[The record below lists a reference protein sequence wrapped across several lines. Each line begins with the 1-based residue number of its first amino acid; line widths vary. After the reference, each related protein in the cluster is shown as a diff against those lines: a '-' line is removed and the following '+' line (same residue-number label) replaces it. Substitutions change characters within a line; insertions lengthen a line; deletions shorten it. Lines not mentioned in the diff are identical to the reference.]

1 MSLEAENARLRRE
14 IESLRRNEHQGGGMT
29 PPLPFANDDE
39 AEAEY
44 RATRHLFTRPRVRFH
59 AGAEPVS
66 PPPVVV
72 SGVEAGG
79 PAVAVPH
86 GNNGGGSHLRTV
98 PGAATPGAA

>member
-1 MSLEAENARLRRE
+1 MSDVLVLTPRQAADLLGVDHTTIRRWVREGHCPDVFADLPTHRLG
-14 IESLRRNEHQGGGMT
+14 I
-29 PPLPFANDDE
+29 
-39 AEAEY
+39 
-44 RATRHLFTRPRVRFH
+44 PRWWVDRI
-59 AGAEPVS
+59 VS